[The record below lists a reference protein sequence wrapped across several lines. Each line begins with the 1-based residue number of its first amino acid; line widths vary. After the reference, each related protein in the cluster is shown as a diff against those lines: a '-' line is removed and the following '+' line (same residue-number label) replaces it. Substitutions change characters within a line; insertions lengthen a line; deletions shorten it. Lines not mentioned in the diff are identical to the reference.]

1 MSEVDELYV
10 LARRVLLDALD
21 ALGPHRDAIV
31 LVGAQAI
38 YLRVGEADLAVAPF
52 TTDGDLAIDPTL
64 LAKIPPLEDALMK
77 ANFLPKSEDS
87 VGIWVTKRPT
97 AGRGDAEVAVDLL
110 VPASVSPGAGRRAA
124 NLPGHDARAA
134 RIVKGLDGAI
144 VDADVMRLAALEPSD
159 TRAFDVRVAGP
170 SALLVAKAHKIDE
183 RHGTGRQSDKDALD
197 VLRSCVELGRPSSR
211 DAGRSC
217 LLTRARRRRRAPDGR
232 CSRRSSPSA
241 AGSASKWRFAPLD
254 CSPIRR
260 RSRRRAWRSRRIC
273 WLRCGS
279 HDAAPAHPCTL
290 HAFLSGG
297 TAERVD
303 HDGGRDA

>member
-1 MSEVDELYV
+1 MAHVSEVDELYV

-197 VLRSCVELGRPSSR
+197 VLRLLRGIGTPELAGRWQKLLADARSEEAASSGRTLLETQFAKRGGVGVEMAVRSAGLLADPEEIAASCVALAQ
-211 DAGRSC
+211 D
-217 LLTRARRRRRAPDGR
+217 LL
-232 CSRRSSPSA
+232 A
-241 AGSASKWRFAPLD
+241 A
-254 CSPIRR
+254 
-260 RSRRRAWRSRRIC
+260 
-273 WLRCGS
+273 LR
-279 HDAAPAHPCTL
+279 
-290 HAFLSGG
+290 
-297 TAERVD
+297 
-303 HDGGRDA
+303 